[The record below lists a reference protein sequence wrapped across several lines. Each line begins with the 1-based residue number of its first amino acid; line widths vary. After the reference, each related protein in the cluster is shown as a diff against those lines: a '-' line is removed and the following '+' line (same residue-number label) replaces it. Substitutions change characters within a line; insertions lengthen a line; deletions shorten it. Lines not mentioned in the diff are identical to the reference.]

1 MFGVCFSIPAH
12 YRRIGLKFL
21 HITHT
26 QHTGQTQDSEL
37 SIEGEIVYQ
46 GKTSWS
52 LYDKMY
58 FFVYLVNVVAGRVN
72 LLGDQAHHH
81 LVLDAV
87 VGEGVDLPPA
97 RGLDLAGDVE
107 VLEDD
112 VPPLVLATP
121 PL

>member
-52 LYDKMY
+52 LSDKMY
-58 FFVYLVNVVAGRVN
+58 FFLF
-72 LLGDQAHHH
+72 
-81 LVLDAV
+81 
-87 VGEGVDLPPA
+87 
-97 RGLDLAGDVE
+97 
-107 VLEDD
+107 
-112 VPPLVLATP
+112 TW
-121 PL
+121 

>member
-1 MFGVCFSIPAH
+1 
-12 YRRIGLKFL
+12 
-21 HITHT
+21 
-26 QHTGQTQDSEL
+26 
-37 SIEGEIVYQ
+37 
-46 GKTSWS
+46 
-52 LYDKMY
+52 MY

-87 VGEGVDLPPA
+87 VREGVDLPPA
-97 RGLDLAGDVE
+97 RGLDLACDVE